1 MKKAFWNGTE
11 PITFQVVEY
20 LVLPATVKT
29 WWVNR
34 VAFEVRQGVLIKTQ
48 NGHEFLIDN
57 KFGDGYGKIASGG
70 DPQVGHKSVE
80 NFEIKNYD
88 VTADKIIYRL
98 DVKGLQKEHEEHL
111 QWIKENYPEEYEKTQ
126 ALLKLIRKR

>member
-11 PITFQVVEY
+11 PITYQVVEY

-34 VAFEVRQGVLIKTQ
+34 VAFEVRQGILIKTQ

-80 NFEIKNYD
+80 NYEIKTLQD
-88 VTADKIIYRL
+88 VENFHTELINVRTSVRFDPEIGI
-98 DVKGLQKEHEEHL
+98 DVMPHY
-111 QWIKENYPEEYEKTQ
+111 NSC
-126 ALLKLIRKR
+126 